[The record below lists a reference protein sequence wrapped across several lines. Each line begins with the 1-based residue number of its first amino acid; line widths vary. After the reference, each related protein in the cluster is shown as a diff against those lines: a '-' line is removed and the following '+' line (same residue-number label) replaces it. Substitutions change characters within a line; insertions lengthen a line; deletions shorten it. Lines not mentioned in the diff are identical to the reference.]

1 MYLKKVEG
9 PRTVRLKDGRSLT
22 LAELPPANVRRWV
35 ASRKRIVVEASATGL
50 IARST
55 ALERYGLSDEELSAW
70 ESDFAA
76 HGADGLKVTLQQ
88 RLKHP

>member
-22 LAELPPANVRRWV
+22 LADLPPANVRRWV
-35 ASRKRIVVEASATGL
+35 ASRKRIVVEAISSGL

-55 ALERYGLSDEELSAW
+55 ALERYGLSDEELSTW
-70 ESDFAA
+70 ENDFAA